1 MSQKN
6 LVWIVTEDAN
16 KFAEEILPLLVTEIN
31 SLKDDELALQLS
43 KSLEAVVELKLVQSL
58 PMLNLADTLIDHL

>member
-16 KFAEEILPLLVTEIN
+16 KFVEEILPLLVTEIN

-43 KSLEAVVELKLVQSL
+43 KSLEAVVELKLV
-58 PMLNLADTLIDHL
+58 